1 MRACAHCKNRQVL
14 IVPYVRYHPKRL
26 GSFGYRMYRMIGKL
40 SDHVEGDAPARR
52 DRLYLMQL

>member
-1 MRACAHCKNRQVL
+1 
-14 IVPYVRYHPKRL
+14 
-26 GSFGYRMYRMIGKL
+26 MIGKL